1 MHKFLLLGGDSRQL
15 YLSRILTEN
24 GFFTVLHSDGDDSD
38 FSLKEAMETCNI
50 ILCPIPFTKDKISL
64 FSAHEMNDLG
74 IGNLLSHLTSDH
86 ILFGGNIPAYV
97 KDYARKNEIGCF
109 DYMDMEDVTIKNTIA
124 TAEGAI
130 AEAIRLSPG
139 CLHQSKCLITGFGR
153 CAKTLA
159 LKLKGLDLTITIA
172 GRKAN
177 QLALASAMGF
187 ETILLSDLEKEIG
200 RYDYIFNTIPAL
212 VIDEKLI
219 SLASR
224 QATIIDIAS
233 APGGVDFEACRQQ
246 GIRAKLS
253 LGLPGI
259 YAPETSAKILYEAIL
274 TCLSQTV

>member
-15 YLSRILTEN
+15 YLSRILSEN
-24 GFFTVLHSDGDDSD
+24 GFFNVLHSGGDDPD
-38 FSLKEAMETCNI
+38 FSLKEAMENCDI
-50 ILCPIPFTKDKISL
+50 ILCPIPFTRDKISL
-64 FSAHEMNDLG
+64 SSEHVISNLG
-74 IGNLLSHLTSDH
+74 IGDLLSHLTSNH
-86 ILFGGNIPAYV
+86 ILFGGSIPSYV
-97 KDYARKNEIGCF
+97 KEYARKNEIGCF

-153 CAKTLA
+153 CARTLA

-177 QLALASAMGF
+177 QLALASSMGF
-187 ETILLSDLEKEIG
+187 QTVLLCDLEKEIG
-200 RYDYIFNTIPAL
+200 RYDFIFNTIPAL
-212 VIDEKLI
+212 VIPEELV
-219 SLASR
+219 SLAAR
-224 QATIIDIAS
+224 TATIIDIAS

-246 GIRAKLS
+246 GIRAKLC

-274 TCLSQTV
+274 TCLSETV

>member
-1 MHKFLLLGGDSRQL
+1 MYKFLLLGGDSRQL
-15 YLSRILTEN
+15 YLSRILSEN
-24 GFFTVLHSDGDDSD
+24 GFFNVLHSGGDDPD
-38 FSLKEAMETCNI
+38 FSLKEAMENCNI
-50 ILCPIPFTKDKISL
+50 ILCPIPFTRDKISL
-64 FSAHEMNDLG
+64 SSEHVISDLG
-74 IGNLLSHLTSDH
+74 IGDLLSHLTSNH
-86 ILFGGNIPAYV
+86 ILFGGGIPSYV
-97 KDYARKNEIGCF
+97 KEYARKNEIGCF

-153 CAKTLA
+153 CARTLA

-187 ETILLSDLEKEIG
+187 QTVLLRDLEKEIG
-200 RYDYIFNTIPAL
+200 KYDYIFNTIPAL
-212 VIDEKLI
+212 VIPEELV
-219 SLASR
+219 SLTAR
-224 QATIIDIAS
+224 TATIIDIAS
-233 APGGVDFEACRQQ
+233 APGGVDFDACSQQ
-246 GIRAKLS
+246 GIRAKLC

-274 TCLSQTV
+274 TCLSETV

>member
-24 GFFTVLHSDGDDSD
+24 GFFTVLHSDGDDPG
-38 FSLKEAMETCNI
+38 FSLKEAMESCNI

-64 FSAHEMNDLG
+64 FSDHEMNDLG
-74 IGNLLSHLTSDH
+74 IGNLLSHLTSGH
-86 ILFGGNIPAYV
+86 TLFGGNIPVYV

-139 CLHQSKCLITGFGR
+139 CLHQSRCLITGFGR

-172 GRKAN
+172 GRKPN

-187 ETILLSDLEKEIG
+187 QTVLLSDLEKEIG
-200 RYDYIFNTIPAL
+200 SYDYIFNTIPAL
-212 VIDEKLI
+212 IINEELV
-219 SLASR
+219 SLTAR
-224 QATIIDIAS
+224 QATMIDIAS

-246 GIRAKLS
+246 GIRAKLC

-259 YAPETSAKILYEAIL
+259 YAPETSANILYEAIL